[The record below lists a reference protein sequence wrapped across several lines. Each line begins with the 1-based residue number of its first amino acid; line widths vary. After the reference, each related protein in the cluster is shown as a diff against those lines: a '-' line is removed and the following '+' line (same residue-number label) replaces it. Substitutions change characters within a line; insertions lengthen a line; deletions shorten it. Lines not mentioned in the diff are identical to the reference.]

1 MRRWLLCAL
10 LVGCKSSEGGN
21 STRADTGPFYDP
33 GPPCIGE
40 RPCTSYTCPCGTKF
54 TTCAS
59 CRNGKWEWPVDDNC
73 YFSCKGKTPPPTP
86 GGCGQPLPDGF
97 ESTCVGPK
105 PKTGSTACTDE
116 MLVEIATCFGPVGY
130 DAKRC
135 AAIKAAAP
143 DCAKCTLATWLGPLG
158 ADEAA
163 CVALVDAKSDCART
177 LQCGRDCLSTV
188 CSLDDCDTTPGSG
201 STSERSQWQDCSETA
216 QSGDGG
222 VDGGGA
228 CASFAARRAACIT
241 GATAPCFPN
250 NADDLL
256 RFFRGACRDG
266 GDWSKVGDAGAGD
279 ATPDSDAAS
288 DASGD

>member
-1 MRRWLLCAL
+1 MCRWLLCAL

-33 GPPCIGE
+33 GPPCTGE

-59 CRNGKWEWPVDDNC
+59 CRSGKWEWPVDDNC
-73 YFSCKGKTPPPTP
+73 YFSCKGTKPPPAP
-86 GGCGQPLPDGF
+86 GCGQPLPDGF
-97 ESTCVGPK
+97 ESACVGPK
-105 PKTGSTACTDE
+105 PKAGSTACTDE
-116 MLVEIATCFGPVGY
+116 MLVEIATCFAPGL

-135 AAIKAAAP
+135 AAIQAAAP
-143 DCAKCTLATWLGPLG
+143 ECAKCTLATWFGRLG

-163 CVALVDAKSDCART
+163 CVARVDGEGDCARA

-188 CSLDDCDTTPGSG
+188 CSFDDCDTTPGSG
-201 STSERSQWQDCSETA
+201 STSDRSQWQDCAEAA
-216 QSGDGG
+216 QSSADSG

-241 GATAPCFPN
+241 GAAAPCFPN
-250 NADDLL
+250 SAEDLL

-279 ATPDSDAAS
+279 AALDAAS